1 MPKASL
7 FMKVISSVL
16 LLLSAC
22 GDSMSPTTNPGSL
35 PDASAPPDAAAD
47 SAPVI
52 EPSVHLADMVTAA
65 PGATGSGAGDSNRA
79 VNGVRGGGFGMGSAD
94 VFSLGYM
101 DGVNNFITLSWSS
114 GTLRNGPGAD
124 LAVFENGFR
133 IQNGVFMDL
142 IIVEASLDGVEFREL
157 AHDYTATDP
166 TLYSSDP
173 QFWSGFAGRT
183 PVVLNVDT
191 NPRDPFDA
199 AAGGDAVA
207 LATVGG
213 ADAVAQE
220 IRAKGAR
227 YIRLVSA
234 PSRIDPHTGALYV
247 HDSISNGADID
258 GMYGR
263 YVASSP

>member
-1 MPKASL
+1 
-7 FMKVISSVL
+7 MKVISFSL

-35 PDASAPPDAAAD
+35 PDASASPDTPAD
-47 SAPVI
+47 SAPVL
-52 EPSVHLADMVTAA
+52 EPSVHLADVVTAA
-65 PGATGSGAGDSNRA
+65 PGATGSGVGDSNRA

-94 VFSLGYM
+94 VFSLGYT
-101 DGVNNFITLSWSS
+101 DGVNNFITLSWSN

-142 IIVEASLDGVEFREL
+142 IIVEVSLDGVAFREL

-166 TLYSSDP
+166 TMYSSDP

-183 PVVLNVDT
+183 PVILNVDT
-191 NPRDPFDA
+191 NPMDPFDPE
-199 AAGGDAVA
+199 AGGDA
-207 LATVGG
+207 LDLDTVVGR
-213 ADAVAQE
+213 DAVAQE
-220 IRAKGAR
+220 IRTTGAR
-227 YIRLVSA
+227 YVRLVTA

-247 HDSISNGADID
+247 HDAIANGADID
-258 GMYGR
+258 GVYGR
-263 YVASSP
+263 YVANP